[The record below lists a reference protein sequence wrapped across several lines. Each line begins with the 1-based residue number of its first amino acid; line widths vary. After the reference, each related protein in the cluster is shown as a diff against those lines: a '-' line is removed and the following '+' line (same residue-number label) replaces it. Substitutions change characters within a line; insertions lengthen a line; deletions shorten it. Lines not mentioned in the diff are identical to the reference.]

1 MASYRDPAAGDL
13 NRRLAIR
20 RRTDLPA
27 SDMGLDSIFTELKA
41 RWGKIQPVGTAVYS
55 QGVQTEVKVTHRIW
69 FRIVKG
75 ITDAH
80 EIVHVT
86 RVPGIEE
93 IYEVVPDTPLY
104 RVKRSA
110 DMNDTRRFTLLEV
123 EEISPAQSGV
133 GIYV

>member
-1 MASYRDPAAGDL
+1 MAAYREPGAGEL

-27 SDMGLDSIFTELKA
+27 GDMGLDSVFSALTA
-41 RWGKIQPVGTAVYS
+41 RWGKIQPVGTAVYAE
-55 QGVQTEVKVTHRIW
+55 GVQTEVKVTHRIW

-75 ITDAH
+75 VTDTH

-86 RVPGIEE
+86 QTPGLPGV
-93 IYEVVPDTPLY
+93 YEVVPETPIY

-110 DMNDTRRFTLLEV
+110 DMNGSRRFTLLEV
-123 EEISPAQSGV
+123 EELSPSQSGV

>member
-1 MASYRDPAAGDL
+1 MAAYREPSAGEL

-20 RRTDLPA
+20 RRIDLPA
-27 SDMGLDSIFTELKA
+27 DDMGLGSVFSVLTA
-41 RWGKIQPVGTAVYS
+41 RWGKIQPVGTAVYAE
-55 QGVQTEVKVTHRIW
+55 GVQTDNKVTHRIW

-86 RVPGIEE
+86 QVPGVAGV
-93 IYEVVPDTPLY
+93 YEVVPDTPLY

-110 DMNDTRRFTLLEV
+110 DMNGSRRFTLLEV
-123 EEISPAQSGV
+123 EELSPSQSGA

>member
-1 MASYRDPAAGDL
+1 MAAYREPAAGEL

-20 RRTDLPA
+20 RRIDQPA
-27 SDMGLDSIFTELKA
+27 ADMGLDSTFSVLKA

-55 QGVQTEVKVTHRIW
+55 EGVQTDVKITHRIW
-69 FRIVKG
+69 FRSVKG

-86 RVPGIEE
+86 RAAGVDEV
-93 IYEVVPDTPLY
+93 YEVVPDTPLY

-110 DMNDTRRFTLLEV
+110 DMNGSRRFTLLEV
-123 EEISPAQSGV
+123 EELSPSQSGA

>member
-1 MASYRDPAAGDL
+1 MAYTEPAAGDL

-27 SDMGLDSIFTELKA
+27 DDMGLESTFSALKA

-55 QGVQTEVKVTHRIW
+55 AGVQADSKITHRIW
-69 FRIVKG
+69 FRFITG

-86 RVPGIEE
+86 GMPGEDGS
-93 IYEVVPDTPLY
+93 YSVVPETPLY

-110 DMNDTRRFTLLEV
+110 DMNGARRFTLLEV
-123 EEISPAQSGV
+123 EELSPSQSGG

>member
-1 MASYRDPAAGDL
+1 MAAYREPAAGEL

-20 RRTDLPA
+20 RRTDQPA
-27 SDMGLDSIFTELKA
+27 DDMGLDSTFSILKA
-41 RWGKIQPVGTAVYS
+41 RWGKIQPVGTAVYTE
-55 QGVQTEVKVTHRIW
+55 GVQTDVKITHRIW
-69 FRIVKG
+69 FRIIKG

-86 RVPGIEE
+86 RVPGVDEV
-93 IYEVVPDTPLY
+93 YEVVPETPLY

-110 DMNDTRRFTLLEV
+110 DMNGSRRFTLLEV
-123 EEISPAQSGV
+123 EELSPSQAGV

>member
-1 MASYRDPAAGDL
+1 MAAYREPSAGEL

-27 SDMGLDSIFTELKA
+27 DDMGLESVFSVLKP
-41 RWGKIQPVGTAVYS
+41 RWGKVQPVGTAVYAE
-55 QGVQTEVKVTHRIW
+55 GVQTEVKVTHRIW
-69 FRIVKG
+69 LRLVRG

-80 EIVHVT
+80 EIVHVSQ
-86 RVPGIEE
+86 VPGADG
-93 IYEVVPDTPLY
+93 IYEVSPETPIY

-110 DMNDTRRFTLLEV
+110 DMNGSRRFTLLEV
-123 EEISPAQSGV
+123 EELANSQSGG

>member
-1 MASYRDPAAGDL
+1 MAAYREPAAGEL

-20 RRTDLPA
+20 RRTDQPA
-27 SDMGLDSIFTELKA
+27 DNMGLDSTFSVLKA

-55 QGVQTEVKVTHRIW
+55 EGVQTDVKITHRIW
-69 FRIVKG
+69 FRIIKG

-86 RVPGIEE
+86 RVPGVDDV
-93 IYEVVPDTPLY
+93 YEVVPETPLY

-110 DMNDTRRFTLLEV
+110 DMNGSRRFTLLEV
-123 EEISPAQSGV
+123 EELSPSQSGA

>member
-1 MASYRDPAAGDL
+1 MAAYREPAAGEL

-20 RRTDLPA
+20 RRTDQPA
-27 SDMGLDSIFTELKA
+27 DDMGLDSTFSVLKA

-55 QGVQTEVKVTHRIW
+55 EGVQTDVKITHRIW
-69 FRIVKG
+69 FRIIKG

-86 RVPGIEE
+86 RVPGVDDVYAI
-93 IYEVVPDTPLY
+93 VPETPLY

-110 DMNDTRRFTLLEV
+110 DLSDSRRFTLLEV
-123 EEISPAQSGV
+123 EELSPSQSGA

>member
-1 MASYRDPAAGDL
+1 MAAYREPAAGEL

-20 RRTDLPA
+20 RRTDQPA
-27 SDMGLDSIFTELKA
+27 DDMGLDSTFSVLKA

-55 QGVQTEVKVTHRIW
+55 EGVQTDVKITHRIW
-69 FRIVKG
+69 FRIIKG

-86 RVPGIEE
+86 RVPGVDDVYE
-93 IYEVVPDTPLY
+93 IVPETPLY

-110 DMNDTRRFTLLEV
+110 DLSDSRRFTLLEV
-123 EEISPAQSGV
+123 EELSPSQSGA

>member
-1 MASYRDPAAGDL
+1 MAAYREPAAGEL

-20 RRTDLPA
+20 LRTDLPA
-27 SDMGLDSIFTELKA
+27 SNMGLDSVFSVLKA

-55 QGVQTEVKVTHRIW
+55 QGVQAEVKITHRIW
-69 FRIVKG
+69 FRVIKG

-86 RVPGIEE
+86 RVPGIDEV
-93 IYEVVPDTPLY
+93 YEVVPDTPLY

-110 DMNDTRRFTLLEV
+110 DMSDTRRFTLLEV
-123 EEISPAQSGV
+123 EEISPAQSGA

>member
-1 MASYRDPAAGDL
+1 MAAYREPSAGEL

-27 SDMGLDSIFTELKA
+27 GDMGLDSVFSVLKA
-41 RWGKIQPVGTAVYS
+41 RWGKIQPVGTAVYAE
-55 QGVQTEVKVTHRIW
+55 GVQTENKITHRIW
-69 FRIVKG
+69 FRIVNG

-80 EIVHVT
+80 EVVHVT
-86 RVPGIEE
+86 QIAGMADV
-93 IYEVVPDTPLY
+93 YEVVADSPIY

-110 DMNDTRRFTLLEV
+110 DMNGSRRFTLLEV
-123 EEISPAQSGV
+123 EELSPSQSGN